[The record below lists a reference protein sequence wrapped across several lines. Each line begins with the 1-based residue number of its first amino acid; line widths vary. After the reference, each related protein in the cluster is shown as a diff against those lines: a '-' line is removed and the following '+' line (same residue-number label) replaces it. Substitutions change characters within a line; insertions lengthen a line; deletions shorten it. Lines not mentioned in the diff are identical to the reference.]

1 MNSRQDSLQAL
12 ILAALA
18 ERGLASS
25 PELQQLSGKSQPTVS
40 RALRALGPAMVQLG
54 QGKRARYG
62 LPALIRGLP
71 AQQALWWTDA
81 AGRISRWGTLTSL
94 SGERVHVQAEG
105 IDEVT
110 RDQLPWYLSPLKAQ
124 GFLGRAWGKAMGLG
138 SDPDQWNLEQ
148 VLYAALR
155 VDDAPGAISL
165 GETQGELIPELPV
178 HPLLLGAHEK
188 TPGRSQVFSSPSGG
202 LAQSDRSGGAQ
213 YDALA
218 ADVHQTL
225 PAGSSA
231 GGEQAKFLTRL
242 ASGERVLV
250 KFSPPRGTPFGE
262 RWHDLLHAEAL
273 ALQVLSEHGH
283 PVATTRVLET
293 PTRTYLESIRFDR
306 LGRDGRRHAVALDA
320 VHRAFVPGARQHWAA
335 TCDALVLQRR
345 LSGSDAAMARTWW
358 GFGRLINN
366 TDMHFGNLS
375 LWADEPAKAVFS
387 LAPLYDMLP
396 MRWRPDSYTG
406 LGDYTPF
413 ELTAVS
419 HVPSVD
425 LARQFW
431 QRLAAHTPV
440 SQALRGVASAM
451 ANKF

>member
-1 MNSRQDSLQAL
+1 MNARQDSLQAL
-12 ILAALA
+12 IMAALA

-25 PELQQLSGKSQPTVS
+25 LELQQLSGKSQPTVS
-40 RALRALGPAMVQLG
+40 RALQALAPQLVQLG
-54 QGKRARYG
+54 QGKRTRYG
-62 LPALIRGLP
+62 RPALIRGLS

-81 AGRISRWGTLTSL
+81 AGHTRRWGTLTSL
-94 SGERVHVQAEG
+94 SGGRVHVQAEG

-124 GFLGRAWGKAMGLG
+124 GFLGRAWGKAVGLG
-138 SDPDQWNLEQ
+138 SDPDQWDLEQ

-165 GETQGELIPELPV
+165 GETQGELIPELPLD
-178 HPLLLGAHEK
+178 LLQ
-188 TPGRSQVFSSPSGG
+188 R
-202 LAQSDRSGGAQ
+202 GAQ

-218 ADVHQTL
+218 ADVQQTL

-242 ASGERVLV
+242 ATGERVLV

-262 RWHDLLHAEAL
+262 RWHDLLHAELL
-273 ALQVLSEHGH
+273 ALQVLRDHGH

-293 PTRTYLESIRFDR
+293 KARTYLESTRFDR
-306 LGRDGRRHAVALDA
+306 LGQDGRRHAVALDA
-320 VHRAFVPGARQHWAA
+320 VHAAFVPGARQHWAA

-345 LSGSDAAMARTWW
+345 LSESDAAMARTWW
-358 GFGRLINN
+358 AFGRLINN

-419 HVPSVD
+419 HAPSVA

-431 QRLAAHTPV
+431 QRLAAHEPV
-440 SQALRGVASAM
+440 SQALRSVANTM
-451 ANKF
+451 AARF

>member
-1 MNSRQDSLQAL
+1 MIARQDSLQAL
-12 ILAALA
+12 IMAAVA

-25 PELQQLSGKSQPTVS
+25 LELQQLSGKSQPTVS
-40 RALRALGPAMVQLG
+40 RALHALAPQLVQLG
-54 QGKRARYG
+54 QGKRTRYG
-62 LPALIRGLP
+62 HPALIRGLP

-81 AGRISRWGTLTSL
+81 AGHLRRWGTLTSL
-94 SGERVHVQAEG
+94 SGGRVHVQAEG

-110 RDQLPWYLSPLKAQ
+110 RDHLPWYLSPLKAQ
-124 GFLGRAWGKAMGLG
+124 GFLGRAWGKAMGWG
-138 SDPDQWNLEQ
+138 SDPDHWNLEQ

-165 GETQGELIPELPV
+165 GETQGELIPELPLD
-178 HPLLLGAHEK
+178 PLL
-188 TPGRSQVFSSPSGG
+188 R
-202 LAQSDRSGGAQ
+202 GAQ

-242 ASGERVLV
+242 ASGEHVLV
-250 KFSPPRGTPFGE
+250 KFTPPRGTPFGE

-273 ALQVLSEHGH
+273 ALQVLSAHGH
-283 PVATTRVLET
+283 RVATARVLET
-293 PTRTYLESIRFDR
+293 KARTYLESIRFDR
-306 LGRDGRRHAVALDA
+306 LGAFGRRHAVALDA
-320 VHRAFVPGARQHWAA
+320 VHAAFVPGSRQHWAA

-345 LSGSDAAMARTWW
+345 LSESDAAMARTWW
-358 GFGRLINN
+358 AFGRLINN

-375 LWADEPAKAVFS
+375 VWADDPAKAVFS

-413 ELTAVS
+413 ELGSFGHGSAA
-419 HVPSVD
+419 D

-431 QRLAAHTPV
+431 SRLAIHAPVSEPLRRVAHT
-440 SQALRGVASAM
+440 M
-451 ANKF
+451 AGRF

>member
-1 MNSRQDSLQAL
+1 MNARQDSLQAL

-25 PELQQLSGKSQPTVS
+25 LELQQLSSKSQPTLS
-40 RALRALGPAMVQLG
+40 RALRALGPALVQLG

-81 AGRISRWGTLTSL
+81 EGKVRRWGTLTSL
-94 SGERVHVQAEG
+94 SGGRVHVHAEG

-110 RDQLPWYLSPLKAQ
+110 RDQLPWYLSPLRAQ
-124 GFLGRAWGKAMGLG
+124 GFLGRARGKAIGLNG
-138 SDPDQWNLEQ
+138 DPDQWDLEQ

-165 GETQGELIPELPV
+165 GEVQGELFPDMPSDS
-178 HPLLLGAHEK
+178 LL
-188 TPGRSQVFSSPSGG
+188 R
-202 LAQSDRSGGAQ
+202 GAQ
-213 YDALA
+213 YDSLA
-218 ADVHQTL
+218 ADVSLTL

-242 ASGERVLV
+242 ATGEHVLV
-250 KFSPPRGTPFGE
+250 KFTPPRGTPFGE

-273 ALQVLSEHGH
+273 ALQLLGEQGH
-283 PVATTRVLET
+283 PVAAARLLET
-293 PTRTYLESIRFDR
+293 PTRTYLESTRFDR
-306 LGRDGRRHAVALDA
+306 LGRHGRRHAVALDA
-320 VHRAFVPGARQHWAA
+320 VHAAFVPGTRQHWAA

-345 LSGSDAAMARTWW
+345 LSESDAALARTWW
-358 GFGRLINN
+358 AFGRLINN

-375 LWADEPAKAVFS
+375 LWADDPAKAVFS

-413 ELTAVS
+413 EPASLS
-419 HVPSVD
+419 HAPAVD

-431 QRLAAHTPV
+431 QRLASHAPV
-440 SQALRGVASAM
+440 SEALRSVARTM
-451 ANKF
+451 AARF